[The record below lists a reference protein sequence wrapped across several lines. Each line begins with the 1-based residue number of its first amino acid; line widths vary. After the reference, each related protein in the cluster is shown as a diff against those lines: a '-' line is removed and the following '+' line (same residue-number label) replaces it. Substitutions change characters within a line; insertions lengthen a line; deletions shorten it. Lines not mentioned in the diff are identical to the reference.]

1 MKLMTYLGRK
11 GAFAAFAAGLLL
23 AGCSERPRVLRL
35 YTWLDDVS
43 PRAIEAFERKYGCV
57 IKLETYDSNEAMI
70 ERLRTEGPDCCDLIE
85 PSGFMIGQL
94 AQEGLI
100 VPLDHTKCPSV
111 KRNFHWDFARVI
123 PGDPELKY
131 AVPYNISSS
140 GFIYATNC
148 IPKGVDVDTWA
159 ILGNPAFRGR
169 IALLDD
175 MREVIGAALI
185 SLGYSV
191 NSEDG
196 REIDAAVKQV
206 LKWTSGIDHWDS
218 DGSQKAVGDGR
229 VWLALAYSGIAIPY
243 ILGKVGGDGH
253 PNLAFAHPKE
263 GFILSCE
270 EFAVTAG
277 CREPDLAHAFLEFIY
292 ANPEVGCDYM
302 DFSCTLL
309 PCKLAIDNLDPA
321 LRKLVVPTPETL
333 SRAQILRGFDE
344 KPEVQALYERAWERI
359 IRER

>member
-23 AGCSERPRVLRL
+23 AGCSGKPRVLRL
-35 YTWLDDVS
+35 YTWQDDVS

-57 IKLETYDSNEAMI
+57 VKLETYDSNEAMI
-70 ERLRTEGPDCCDLIE
+70 ERLRTEGSDCCDLVE

-94 AQEGLI
+94 VQEGLI

-111 KRNFHWDFARVI
+111 KRNFHWDFAKVI
-123 PGDPELKY
+123 PEDPELKY

-140 GFIYATNC
+140 GFIYATNR
-148 IPKGVDVDTWA
+148 IPRGVDVKTWA

-206 LKWTSGIDHWDS
+206 LKWIPSIDHWDS

-229 VWLALAYSGIAIPY
+229 VWLAHAYSGIAIPF
-243 ILGKVGGDGH
+243 ILGKISGVEHLD
-253 PNLAFAHPKE
+253 LVFAHPKE
-263 GFILSCE
+263 GLILSCE
-270 EFAVTAG
+270 EFVVTAG

-292 ANPEVGCDYM
+292 ANPEIGCDYM

-309 PCKLAIDNLDPA
+309 PCKPAIDNLDPA
-321 LRKLVVPTPETL
+321 LRKLVEPTAEIL
-333 SRAQILRGFDE
+333 SRAQVLRGFDE

-359 IRER
+359 VRER